1 MYLIF
6 FICSSVDG
14 HLSCVL
20 AIVNSASVNTGVL
33 VTLQIL
39 VLSGFMPSSGITES
53 YGNSVFGFLSNFH
66 ILFSYSGCT
75 ILYSH
80 QQCNRVPFS
89 SHPFQHLLFV
99 DFNDGHSDWCELVP
113 HCSFDLH
120 FSNNDD
126 EHLFMC
132 LLAPICLLWRNVCL
146 DLLPIFTV
154 GLFVFLLLNCLSCL
168 CSLDFK
174 PLLVASFA
182 DIFFPVHRLFFLVY
196 FLFPF
201 LYRSL

>member
-66 ILFSYSGCT
+66 ILFS
-75 ILYSH
+75 I
-80 QQCNRVPFS
+80 VAAPFYIPTNS
-89 SHPFQHLLFV
+89 VTEYLF
-99 DFNDGHSDWCELVP
+99 
-113 HCSFDLH
+113 LH
-120 FSNNDD
+120 TLSNIYY
-126 EHLFMC
+126 L
-132 LLAPICLLWRNVCL
+132 
-146 DLLPIFTV
+146 
-154 GLFVFLLLNCLSCL
+154 
-168 CSLDFK
+168 
-174 PLLVASFA
+174 
-182 DIFFPVHRLFFLVY
+182 
-196 FLFPF
+196 
-201 LYRSL
+201 